1 MSREGGGEASV
12 FSDPEYREKYREK
25 FLEAQKRGMDMVVY
39 PDGAIALIEN
49 RMVMH
54 TYGWHKR
61 RRGFERTRGV
71 VPHRRKEEYSE
82 SCGSESGERLSST
95 VSADET
101 EYA

>member
-1 MSREGGGEASV
+1 MSREGGGGASV
-12 FSDPEYREKYREK
+12 FNDPEYREKYREK

-61 RRGFERTRGV
+61 RRGFERTKASA
-71 VPHRRKEEYSE
+71 HNRRRDGYLE
-82 SCGSESGERLSST
+82 SGSGHGERLSKS
-95 VSADET
+95 VPADET

>member
-1 MSREGGGEASV
+1 MSREGGGGASV
-12 FSDPEYREKYREK
+12 FNDPEYREKYREK

-61 RRGFERTRGV
+61 RRGFERTKSAL
-71 VPHRRKEEYSE
+71 HNRRRDEYV
-82 SCGSESGERLSST
+82 GSSGENSERLSKS
-95 VSADET
+95 VPADET